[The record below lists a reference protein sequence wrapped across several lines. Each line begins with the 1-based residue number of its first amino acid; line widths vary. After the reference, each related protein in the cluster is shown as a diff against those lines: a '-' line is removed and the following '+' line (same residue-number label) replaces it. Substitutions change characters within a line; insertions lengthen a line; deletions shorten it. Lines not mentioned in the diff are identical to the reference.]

1 MYTARIN
8 GLFADVA
15 GGYYWDLPSRGIT
28 EVSHELLVAFIRS
41 HFGTAKIPKAW
52 SDEGTKRVASG
63 LLKTLVDFGYLAQ
76 GRGIIRPIT
85 PPNLLAETACFIAYE
100 ARERGVSDSSIIDE
114 PAFFAVR
121 FRSIRSPRGTQASV
135 REGASDCSVIRR
147 FDEIFLQ
154 SFHHGGLYRC
164 HLPDELFDELRV
176 RLKTSDRFNSMGGE
190 PVYYLV
196 FPAERMLEMKRSMK
210 VLLSRLTLDGWI
222 PKVLSLAEEV
232 NNIFRSDSDREI
244 ILEAERAYLDEGD
257 FTSINESLRSILLGT
272 GTDKITKRILL
283 ELEELK
289 TKPGSILVVCGR
301 GSASSVCADRSRGA
315 ASAGTL
321 PCAGRHFLSR
331 R

>member
-1 MYTARIN
+1 M
-8 GLFADVA
+8 
-15 GGYYWDLPSRGIT
+15 PS
-28 EVSHELLVAFIRS
+28 
-41 HFGTAKIPKAW
+41 
-52 SDEGTKRVASG
+52 
-63 LLKTLVDFGYLAQ
+63 
-76 GRGIIRPIT
+76 
-85 PPNLLAETACFIAYE
+85 
-100 ARERGVSDSSIIDE
+100 
-114 PAFFAVR
+114 
-121 FRSIRSPRGTQASV
+121 
-135 REGASDCSVIRR
+135 
-147 FDEIFLQ
+147 
-154 SFHHGGLYRC
+154 
-164 HLPDELFDELRV
+164 PDELFDELRV

-289 TKPGSILVVCGR
+289 AKPGSILVVCDVEALHPYVRIGAVEQR
-301 GSASSVCADRSRGA
+301 LQGHCPVPVVIFYPGNRTGNSTLQFLGIWPDDGNYRSTHIG
-315 ASAGTL
+315 
-321 PCAGRHFLSR
+321 
-331 R
+331 